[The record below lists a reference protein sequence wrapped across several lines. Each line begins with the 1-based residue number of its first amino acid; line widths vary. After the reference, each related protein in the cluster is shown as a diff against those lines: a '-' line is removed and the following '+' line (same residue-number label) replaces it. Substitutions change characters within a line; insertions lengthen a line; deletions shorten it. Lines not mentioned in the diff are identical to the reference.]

1 MIVRMQLKDIEG
13 FEVGQQLS
21 LTEMFKEGDFID
33 VAGKSV
39 GKGFQGM
46 SCLLAIRGIHQSSRS
61 SRYVAENLWL
71 MT

>member
-1 MIVRMQLKDIEG
+1 MNVNSHMIVRMQLKDIEG

-39 GKGFQGM
+39 GKGFQGRFRF
-46 SCLLAIRGIHQSSRS
+46 SKYAT
-61 SRYVAENLWL
+61 LWL
-71 MT
+71 P

>member
-1 MIVRMQLKDIEG
+1 MCADAKRFGYEFSHDYDGVQLKDIEG

-39 GKGFQGM
+39 GKGFQG
-46 SCLLAIRGIHQSSRS
+46 SVLLLI
-61 SRYVAENLWL
+61 
-71 MT
+71 